1 MALGALEVAGSR
13 FTRCSAPYGGGGAIL
28 LTDRDGGSG
37 SGSKRTRGSE
47 DREQR
52 SGPGLGDVS
61 GSSWTQLNISG
72 SAFEECAAS
81 VAGGAVAMVNYG
93 ESMGAAV
100 VLAGSNFT
108 HGAVGAGD
116 GTDRYYAFGGGVYM
130 FYSQDVVDSNHSYSG
145 CTFANNSLSSS
156 GRGDSNGGGLY
167 LEYGSDSS
175 VTSSPVS
182 LDGE

>member
-1 MALGALEVAGSR
+1 M
-13 FTRCSAPYGGGGAIL
+13 
-28 LTDRDGGSG
+28 
-37 SGSKRTRGSE
+37 
-47 DREQR
+47 
-52 SGPGLGDVS
+52 GDVS

-72 SAFEECAAS
+72 SAFEGCAAS

-108 HGAVGAGD
+108 HGAVGAGNRPNHID
-116 GTDRYYAFGGGVYM
+116 AYGGGVYM

-156 GRGDSNGGGLY
+156 GDGGSNGGGLY
-167 LEYGSDSS
+167 LEYSSS
-175 VTSSPVS
+175 VASSPVS

>member
-1 MALGALEVAGSR
+1 M
-13 FTRCSAPYGGGGAIL
+13 
-28 LTDRDGGSG
+28 
-37 SGSKRTRGSE
+37 
-47 DREQR
+47 
-52 SGPGLGDVS
+52 GDVS

-116 GTDRYYAFGGGVYM
+116 GTGRYYAYGGGVYI
-130 FYSQDVVDSNHSYSG
+130 FYSHDVVDSNHSYSG

-156 GRGDSNGGGLY
+156 GTAAYGGGLSLWY
-167 LEYGSDSS
+167 YSS
-175 VTSSPVS
+175 VASSPVS